1 MLWIAG
7 LELFIGRSC
16 QVASSVAMAKTLES
30 QEEEALISCHL
41 VGTELEGLTRMAS
54 WGGDNLFDTSR
65 KRGIREY
72 HMQ

>member
-16 QVASSVAMAKTLES
+16 QVASSVAMAKILES
-30 QEEEALISCHL
+30 QEEEALINCHL
-41 VGTELEGLTRMAS
+41 AGTELTRMAS

-65 KRGIREY
+65 KRGTREY